1 MQKKLKA
8 SVAVIEQPGTLSIID
23 VWERTS
29 VTHLLLNVTSL
40 KVHKC
45 GGEFLMFEWVSKPPP
60 STYLRQD
67 QGDNKCVVLPN

>member
-8 SVAVIEQPGTLSIID
+8 SVAMIVRRGALSVID

-29 VTHLLLNVTSL
+29 VTHLVLNVTSL

-45 GGEFLMFEWVSKPPP
+45 GEEFIIFAWVSKPPP
-60 STYLRQD
+60 SAYLRQD